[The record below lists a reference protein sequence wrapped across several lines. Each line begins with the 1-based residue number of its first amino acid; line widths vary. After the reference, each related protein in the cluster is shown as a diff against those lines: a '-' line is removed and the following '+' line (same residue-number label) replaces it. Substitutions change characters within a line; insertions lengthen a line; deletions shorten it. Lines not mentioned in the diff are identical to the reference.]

1 MLPPQRGQIL
11 QQRVVQ
17 RLALIQPRID
27 AAAQLHALQPI
38 QNEQRALDAPQLAQG
53 DGQAVLARIAAELAQ
68 HQRGRHRAL
77 LDRSGQP

>member
-1 MLPPQRGQIL
+1 MYYLDDVLGQSHL
-11 QQRVVQ
+11 FPKVT
-17 RLALIQPRID
+17 
-27 AAAQLHALQPI
+27 ALQPI

-77 LDRSGQP
+77 IDRSGQP